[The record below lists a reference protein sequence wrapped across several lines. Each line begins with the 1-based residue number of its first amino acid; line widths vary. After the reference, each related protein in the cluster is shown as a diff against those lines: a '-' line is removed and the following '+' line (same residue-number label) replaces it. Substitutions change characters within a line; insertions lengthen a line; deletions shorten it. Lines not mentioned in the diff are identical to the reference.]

1 MNEDEVFAKRVE
13 SLALLDEY
21 ELLLAASQREAL
33 TMYLRFD
40 LSLSEIAEEKGISRA
55 AAFDAVKKGIA
66 KLESFESNLHL
77 LSIKRRR
84 DHFFEEAESARPDEL
99 NDIIQRYKEDSE
111 HGI

>member
-1 MNEDEVFAKRVE
+1 MNEEELFSKRVE

-21 ELLLAASQREAL
+21 EPLLAVSQAEAL

-40 LSLSEIAEEKGISRA
+40 LSFSEIAKEKGISRS

-66 KLESFESNLHL
+66 KLESFEKSLRL
-77 LSIKRRR
+77 VALKKRR
-84 DHFFEEAESARPDEL
+84 DLFFEECEKAGPEELPAIIES
-99 NDIIQRYKEDSE
+99 YKEDST

>member
-21 ELLLAASQREAL
+21 EALLATSQREAL

-40 LSLSEIAEEKGISRA
+40 LSLGEIAQEKGISRA
-55 AAFDAVKKGIA
+55 AAFDAVKKGIG

-84 DHFFEEAESARPDEL
+84 DRFFEEARKANSEEL
-99 NDIIQRYKEDSE
+99 PSIIQQYKEDSD